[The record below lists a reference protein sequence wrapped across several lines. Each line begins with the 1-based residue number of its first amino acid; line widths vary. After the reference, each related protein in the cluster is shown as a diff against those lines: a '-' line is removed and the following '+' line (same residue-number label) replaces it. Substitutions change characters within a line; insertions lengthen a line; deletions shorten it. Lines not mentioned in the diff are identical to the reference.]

1 MSFNY
6 SPKIVTDGLVLYL
19 DAANTKSYPST
30 GIVWTDLSKNKFTDG
45 TLVNNPTFS
54 SINNG
59 YFTFNGSTQYVNCGN
74 TSLGISAGAT
84 QITLE
89 AWVYPVTFTS
99 YGGII
104 SRVGGSSPFGGWM
117 LNVNSDG
124 SVNKFDLAININGVW
139 RTWVTGG
146 GTFGGTLTTS
156 KWYHIVGTYNGSTME
171 MYLNGVKYN
180 SVSYP
185 GSIQYTSVN
194 NLYVGLN
201 GGGTYFNG
209 RVALTKVYNKALS
222 TSEVLQNYNT
232 TKSRF
237 GL

>member
-1 MSFNY
+1 MSFSF

-19 DAANTKSYPST
+19 DAANTRSYVSGST
-30 GIVWTDLSKNKFTDG
+30 VWNDLSRRSITNG
-45 TLVNNPTFS
+45 SLVGVPTFNS
-54 SINNG
+54 NNGG
-59 YFTFNGSTQYVNCGN
+59 YFTFNGSSQYVNCGN
-74 TSLGISAGAT
+74 TSLEISANTT

-89 AWVYPVTFTS
+89 AWVFPVSFTS

-104 SRVGGSSPFGGWM
+104 SRVGGVSPFGGWM

-124 SVNKFDLAININGVW
+124 SVNKFDLAINISGSW

-146 GTFGGTLTTS
+146 GTFGTSLTTNN
-156 KWYHIVGTYNGSTME
+156 WYHIVGTYNGSTME

-209 RVALTKVYNKALS
+209 RVSQVKVYNRTLS
-222 TSEVLQNYNT
+222 SAEVLQNYNT

-237 GL
+237 L